1 MLKAQF
7 IKKRGHFVVKVDLAC
22 PAGQLL
28 ALTGPSGSGKT
39 TVIRTLA
46 GLEEPDSGC
55 ILFRQEQWY
64 DDKMQLFLKPRER
77 KVGYVFQEHTLFPHL
92 TVYGNVAFACQDDER
107 IYELLQMLRV
117 DHLAK
122 RKPHQ
127 ISGGEKQRVALAQ
140 ALASEPRVL
149 FLDEPFSALDSQ
161 TRYRLRLELQK
172 IKQHLDIP
180 IVMVTHDLDEA
191 KQLGDVH
198 ICLNQGRVV
207 DCEPSLHP
215 ASLPILPEP
224 LPIYQ

>member
-46 GLEEPDSGC
+46 GLEEPDAGS
-55 ILFRQEQWY
+55 ILFQQEQWY
-64 DDKMQLFLKPRER
+64 DGKMKLFRKPRER
-77 KVGYVFQEHTLFPHL
+77 KIGYVFQEHTLFPHL
-92 TVYGNVAFACQDDER
+92 TVYGNVAFACQDEGR
-107 IYELLQMLRV
+107 ICKLLEMLRV

-140 ALASEPRVL
+140 ALASKPRVL

-161 TRYRLRLELQK
+161 TRYRLRFELQK

-180 IVMVTHDLDEA
+180 IIMVTHDLDEA
-191 KQLGDVH
+191 KQLGDIH
-198 ICLNQGRVV
+198 ICLNQGLVV
-207 DCEPSLHP
+207 DCDPSLNP
-215 ASLPILPEP
+215 APAPVLSEP
-224 LPIYQ
+224 LLI